1 MSYNTAAAPLAA
13 YPHAKSP
20 VGESYSHLRRC
31 DMQYFIENDF
41 FQDLVQKA
49 ENRNVIDPACYDQYH
64 VMRGLRHKN
73 GTGVLVG
80 LTEIADVH
88 GYTLENNKKIPAE
101 GTLFYRGIDMADIMH
116 NCQLENRRGFEET
129 AYLLLLGELPNK
141 SQLRKFD
148 QMLDDNR
155 FLPRDFTENM
165 ILQAPSKDVMNN
177 LQRCILVLYSY
188 DENPDDIRV
197 ANLLRQS
204 IQLMAQFPTIISYG
218 YQAKAHYFE
227 NKSLY
232 IHSPQPGIGTAENVL
247 HMIRKDNTY
256 TKTEAETL
264 DLCMV
269 IHAEHGGGN
278 NSTFANRVVSSSGT
292 DTYSAIATAVG
303 SMKGPKHGGAN
314 KKVKSMVEDIKANCH
329 DWGNQTALRDYLLKI
344 LQKEAFNGEGLIY
357 GMGHAI
363 YTLSDPRAVLLRE
376 KAQELAKEKGAEEEF
391 ALYQNIEE
399 LTKEIFKELK
409 GPDYVTCAN
418 VDLYSGFVYELLG
431 IPEDLYTPLF
441 AAARISGWCA
451 NRIEQ
456 IVSDNRII
464 RPAYKS
470 VSPKST
476 YVPLAFR
483 EK

>member
-1 MSYNTAAAPLAA
+1 
-13 YPHAKSP
+13 
-20 VGESYSHLRRC
+20 
-31 DMQYFIENDF
+31 MQYFLQNEF
-41 FQDLVQKA
+41 FQDLAQKA
-49 ENRNVIDPACYDQYH
+49 ENRNAIDPACYDQYQ

-80 LTEIADVH
+80 LTEIADVQ
-88 GYTLENNKKIPAE
+88 GYTMEKDKKIPAE
-101 GTLFYRGIDMADIMH
+101 GTLYYRGMDMAEIMR
-116 NCQLENRRGFEET
+116 NCQAEKRRGFEET
-129 AYLLLLGELPNK
+129 TYLLLLGELPDK
-141 SQLRKFD
+141 AQLSQFD
-148 QMLDDNR
+148 KMLDDNR

-165 ILQAPSKDVMNN
+165 ILQAPSRNVMNN

-188 DENPDDIRV
+188 DENPDDISV
-197 ANLLRQS
+197 TNLLRQS
-204 IQLMAQFPTIISYG
+204 IQLIAQFPTIISYG

-232 IHSPQPGIGTAENVL
+232 IHSPKPEIGTAENVL
-247 HMIRKDNTY
+247 HMIRKDNSY
-256 TKTEAETL
+256 TRTEAETL

-303 SMKGPKHGGAN
+303 SMKGSKHGGAN
-314 KKVKSMVEDIKANCH
+314 LKVKSMVEDIKNNCY
-329 DWGNQTALRDYLLKI
+329 DWTNKVALRDYLVKI
-344 LQKEAFNGEGLIY
+344 LRKEAFDGEGLIY

-376 KAQELAKEKGAEEEF
+376 KARELAREKGAEEAF
-391 ALYQNIEE
+391 SLYQNIEE
-399 LTKEIFKELK
+399 LTKEIFKEFK
-409 GPDYVTCAN
+409 GPDFATCAN
-418 VDLYSGFVYELLG
+418 VDLYSGFVYQLLG
-431 IPEDLYTPLF
+431 IPDDLYTPLF

-470 VSPKST
+470 VSPKSD
-476 YVPLAFR
+476 YIPMDSR
-483 EK
+483 

>member
-1 MSYNTAAAPLAA
+1 
-13 YPHAKSP
+13 
-20 VGESYSHLRRC
+20 
-31 DMQYFIENDF
+31 
-41 FQDLVQKA
+41 
-49 ENRNVIDPACYDQYH
+49 
-64 VMRGLRHKN
+64 
-73 GTGVLVG
+73 
-80 LTEIADVH
+80 
-88 GYTLENNKKIPAE
+88 
-101 GTLFYRGIDMADIMH
+101 
-116 NCQLENRRGFEET
+116 
-129 AYLLLLGELPNK
+129 
-141 SQLRKFD
+141 
-148 QMLDDNR
+148 
-155 FLPRDFTENM
+155 
-165 ILQAPSKDVMNN
+165 
-177 LQRCILVLYSY
+177 
-188 DENPDDIRV
+188 
-197 ANLLRQS
+197 
-204 IQLMAQFPTIISYG
+204 
-218 YQAKAHYFE
+218 
-227 NKSLY
+227 
-232 IHSPQPGIGTAENVL
+232 
-247 HMIRKDNTY
+247 
-256 TKTEAETL
+256 
-264 DLCMV
+264 
-269 IHAEHGGGN
+269 
-278 NSTFANRVVSSSGT
+278 
-292 DTYSAIATAVG
+292 
-303 SMKGPKHGGAN
+303 
-314 KKVKSMVEDIKANCH
+314 MVEDIKANCH
-329 DWGNQTALRDYLLKI
+329 NWRDQSALRDYLIKI